1 MKNYQDRKY
10 TIEEYTPEWQNR
22 FATEAAVLK
31 NIFGDLAL
39 GIEHIGSTAVPQLS
53 GKPTIDILVTVNNIA
68 DIDTL
73 VQHEYKSLGAYVTE
87 DSRLFVKEKDNE
99 RFIHVHVFPK
109 DNPRVANMLKVRD
122 YLRAHPEKVA
132 EYNNLKKE
140 LYAKYP
146 DDYTS
151 YRKYK
156 DEWMLN
162 LHATLNI

>member
-1 MKNYQDRKY
+1 M
-10 TIEEYTPEWQNR
+10 
-22 FATEAAVLK
+22 
-31 NIFGDLAL
+31 
-39 GIEHIGSTAVPQLS
+39 
-53 GKPTIDILVTVNNIA
+53 TVNNIA

-99 RFIHVHVFPK
+99 RFVHVHVFPK
-109 DNPRVANMLKVRD
+109 DNPRVANMLTVRD
-122 YLRAHPEKVA
+122 YLRDHPEKVA
-132 EYNNLKKE
+132 AYNNLKKE

-146 DDYTS
+146 DDYAS

-156 DEWMLN
+156 DEWMMD